1 MTLRQLFYR
10 LVSEHLIANKLTD
23 YKTLSKL
30 TAAKRREGTFP
41 ALVDPTRSMAKPV
54 KPGQRSKP
62 RARVT
67 YHELRHTAATMM
79 LTAGKSLPV
88 VARQLGH
95 GSSQITATVYEHL
108 LDDALLDDALE
119 AFSEAFESPHTP
131 ARTPTPDHLD
141 SEETPEPA

>member
-1 MTLRQLFYR
+1 
-10 LVSEHLIANKLTD
+10 
-23 YKTLSKL
+23 
-30 TAAKRREGTFP
+30 
-41 ALVDPTRSMAKPV
+41 V

-67 YHELRHTAATMM
+67 YHELRHTSATMM

-95 GSSQITATVYEHL
+95 ASSQITAMVYEHL

-131 ARTPTPDHLD
+131 ARTPAPDHLD
-141 SEETPEPA
+141 SEDGPEPA